1 MGHSVEVA
9 PLPPPTESRELS
21 KPFSWRGSALLLL
34 LPIIAW
40 LYSSIL
46 WHLVLEWVGPH
57 SDPNFEHGIFVPL
70 FALFVLWQD
79 RKELAGIPPAPSW
92 AGPPLV
98 ALSMLMLVLG
108 VLGAELFFSRTSLLV
123 LLAGLILTFRGWRFF
138 RAVLF
143 PLAVLILMIP
153 IPKLIINEI
162 TFPLQLLASRLSTGL
177 LELVGVPVLRH
188 GNIIQLAAMPLN
200 ITEACSGI
208 RSLLSL
214 VTLAVIYGYLLDTRT
229 WVRVALVGFA
239 VPIAVAANVFRIFGT
254 GLLVQFGYPDL
265 AEGFYHALGGI
276 LIFAVALIMLFVVH
290 NVITRIWGS
299 SSAARDGI
307 ILERGFERARPGI
320 DTSDGSWS
328 FRFAIVAAVLLVT
341 AIGLKAHAHNEIF
354 PARES
359 LSSLPSQIGNWTGGG
374 DETLDEDTLNV
385 LGHPTEYLLR
395 SYANPAEP
403 RPIDVY
409 LVYYASQRAGDSIH
423 SPAHCLPGA
432 GWISTSREVVR
443 VTRPDGSSFAANRYV
458 GSLPG
463 DAPQL
468 ALFWYQAHGRG
479 LASAYQAKEYLIT
492 DAIRM
497 NRSDGAL
504 VRLMTYMLPGESADA
519 AQARV
524 MKLGS
529 QFLPMLDRYIPR

>member
-1 MGHSVEVA
+1 MSHSVEVA
-9 PLPPPTESRELS
+9 PLPPPTESRKPS
-21 KPFSWRGSALLLL
+21 KPPNWRGGALLLL
-34 LPIIAW
+34 ILLIAW
-40 LYSSIL
+40 LYFSIL
-46 WHLVLEWVGPH
+46 WRLVLEWVGPH
-57 SDPNFEHGIFVPL
+57 NDPNFEHGIFVPL
-70 FALFVLWQD
+70 FALFVLWLN
-79 RKELAGIPPAPSW
+79 RKKLKAIPPASSW

-98 ALSMLMLVLG
+98 ALSMVMLVLG

-138 RAVLF
+138 RAVFF

-162 TFPLQLLASRLSTGL
+162 TFPLQLLASRLSTDL
-177 LELVGVPVLRH
+177 LELVGVPVLRQ
-188 GNIIQLAAMPLN
+188 GNIIYLAAMPLN
-200 ITEACSGI
+200 ITDACSGI

-214 VTLAVIYGYLLDTRT
+214 VTLAVIYGYLLDTRS

-254 GLLVQFGYPDL
+254 GLLVQSGHKDQ
-265 AEGFYHALGGI
+265 AEGFYHALGGV

-290 NVITRIWGS
+290 NIITRIWGS
-299 SSAARDGI
+299 GSAVRDRI
-307 ILERGFERARPGI
+307 NLERGLDRARPGI
-320 DTSDGSWS
+320 DIGDGSWS

-341 AIGLKAHAHNEIF
+341 AIGLKVHKHNEIL
-354 PARES
+354 PGREL
-359 LSSLPSQIGNWTGGG
+359 LSSLPLQIGGWIGGA
-374 DETLDEDTLNV
+374 DETLDEETLNV

-409 LVYYASQRAGDSIH
+409 LVYYASQRAGDTIH

-463 DAPQL
+463 QDPQL
-468 ALFWYQAHGRG
+468 ALFWFQAHGRG

-504 VRLMTYMLPGESADA
+504 VRLMTDMLPGESADA

-529 QFLPMLDRYIPR
+529 QLLPMLDRYIPR

>member
-1 MGHSVEVA
+1 LI
-9 PLPPPTESRELS
+9 PLV
-21 KPFSWRGSALLLL
+21 G
-34 LPIIAW
+34 W
-40 LYSSIL
+40 LYFSIL
-46 WHLVLEWVGPH
+46 EHLVLEWVGPH

-70 FALFVLWQD
+70 FALYVLWQD
-79 RKELAGIPPAPSW
+79 RGRLKAIAPEPSW
-92 AGPPLV
+92 TGLPLV
-98 ALSMLMLVLG
+98 GLSMVMLVLG

-123 LLAGLILTFRGWRFF
+123 LLAGLILMFRGWKFF

-143 PLAVLILMIP
+143 PLAFLILMIP

-162 TFPLQLLASRLSTGL
+162 TFPLQLLASRLSTEL
-177 LELVGVPVLRH
+177 LELVGVPVLRQ
-188 GNIIQLAAMPLN
+188 GNIIYLATMPLN

-229 WVRVALVGFA
+229 WVRVTLVGFT
-239 VPIAVAANVFRIFGT
+239 VPIAVVANVFRIFGT

-265 AEGFYHALGGI
+265 AEGFYHALGGM

-290 NVITRIWGS
+290 HVICLIWGPS
-299 SSAARDGI
+299 PAARDRI
-307 ILERGFERARPGI
+307 TLERELEREGAVMR
-320 DTSDGSWS
+320 DGAWS
-328 FRFAIVAAVLLVT
+328 FRFAIVAALLLGT
-341 AIGLKAHAHNEIF
+341 AIGLQVRARNEIF
-354 PARES
+354 PQREL
-359 LSSLPSQIGNWTGGG
+359 LSSLPTQIGEWKGGT
-374 DETLDEDTLNV
+374 DEVLDPETLNV

-395 SYANPAEP
+395 SYENASEAK
-403 RPIDVY
+403 PIEIY
-409 LVYYASQRAGDSIH
+409 MVYYASQRAGDTIH

-443 VTRPDGSSFAANRYV
+443 VALPDGSSFAANRYV

-463 DAPQL
+463 ETPQI

-479 LASAYQAKEYLIT
+479 VASAYHAKYYLVS
-492 DAIRM
+492 DAIQM

-504 VRLMTYMLPGESADA
+504 VRLMTYMLPGETAGA